1 MSTYGQP
8 LVNHESH
15 VYLRVCVHRHQGYYA
30 CHWCW
35 DKSKYRVNR
44 QVYAEFRRYLKP
56 GYPGRGRTTKAAP
69 KNRTHNET
77 DKIGKR
83 CDRHERSGRAEAKHP
98 KHTTGISRWCP
109 LAVLPY
115 FNLIRDIL
123 PDMMHIIKGV
133 FDGHFIPLFKGNRA
147 VAPPVFKTKLP
158 TKKIGPG
165 SETPVQFGKRM
176 EEYEQKVCY

>member
-69 KNRTHNET
+69 KNRTHKET

-83 CDRHERSGRAEAKHP
+83 CDRHERSGGAEAAHP

-115 FNLIRDIL
+115 FNLIRDVL
-123 PDMMHIIKGV
+123 PDMMHIIYGV
-133 FDGHFIPLFKGNRA
+133 FNGHFIPMFKGNRPLSA
-147 VAPPVFKTKLP
+147 PVFKTKVP

-165 SETPVQFGKRM
+165 SETSVQFGKRM
-176 EEYEQKVCY
+176 DVYKQKVCY